1 MGKFINP
8 FTDEGFKRIFGQ
20 EISKPILLTF
30 LNTLLEGEYHI
41 VDLKYLDKEQ
51 LGIADEDRSLIYD
64 IYCEVDGGGI
74 LLWRCKTRA
83 SHTSRI
89 AAYIIFLA
97 LLPCKVSVALNGN
110 TM

>member
-1 MGKFINP
+1 MGNFINP

-20 EISKPILLTF
+20 KISKPILLTF

-64 IYCEVDGGGI
+64 IYCEVDGGDHI
-74 LLWRCKTRA
+74 VVEMQNKSQPYFKNR
-83 SHTSRI
+83 SIYYISRSI
-89 AAYIIFLA
+89 AMQGERG
-97 LLPCKVSVALNGN
+97 SE
-110 TM
+110 